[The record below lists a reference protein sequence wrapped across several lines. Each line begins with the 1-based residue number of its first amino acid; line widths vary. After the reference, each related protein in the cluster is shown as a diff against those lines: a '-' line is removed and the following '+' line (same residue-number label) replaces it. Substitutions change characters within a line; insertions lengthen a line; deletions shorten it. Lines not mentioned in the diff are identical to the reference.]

1 MDWERILTR
10 GSTQE
15 IVTHLTARGK
25 NELFLARVADILG
38 LDTLGRPSEWL
49 DIKRAV
55 TPSAVRDI
63 HEAVA
68 TIWPTGEDLKRTL
81 TAERSQDNALY
92 IGMYIPELVARGVA
106 RHATYSDTILV
117 VDPFPHPGAVAPDF
131 NPVLNPHQHRINTL
145 ICLRLW
151 FSLAPWLQA
160 GIVRIVRSPGDFD
173 GELWRRAMAATEQRY
188 GSAELKAVHELAT
201 DEAIENVR
209 DYKDVLMLAT
219 PDEEI
224 EQIARRRH
232 PDASDST
239 ITQVLETFRQ
249 WRDEHPFYLEPP
261 PGVGRH
267 RELMTISSGTN
278 YETAKVIAATT
289 GAHVVT
295 DMRDRWKEIEID
307 RGAAGTDAHVW
318 SAFAKAF
325 SHAKVRFLDAT
336 DLAMATRIRD
346 DARLADLRSFFRKV
360 WRDIGAG
367 ESFDEAYAGEL
378 AAELH
383 DRLRE
388 AEAAWQKID
397 QDLLRWVGG
406 EAAIA
411 GGLIASGAADLVP
424 ALVTMATAGVANI
437 VHSAVQRRTF
447 KKEYP
452 AAFFL
457 HKA

>member
-55 TPSAVRDI
+55 TPRAVRDI

-81 TAERSQDNALY
+81 TAERSRDNALY

-117 VDPFPHPGAVAPDF
+117 VDPFPHPGAVARDF

-173 GELWRRAMAATEQRY
+173 AELWSRAMAATEQRY

-201 DEAIENVR
+201 DEAMENVR

-219 PDEEI
+219 PDEDI
-224 EQIARRRH
+224 ERIARRRN
-232 PDASDST
+232 PDASDGT

-261 PGVGRH
+261 PGAGRH

-278 YETAKVIAATT
+278 YETAKVIAAIT

-307 RGAAGTDAHVW
+307 RGAAGTDAHV
-318 SAFAKAF
+318 
-325 SHAKVRFLDAT
+325 
-336 DLAMATRIRD
+336 
-346 DARLADLRSFFRKV
+346 
-360 WRDIGAG
+360 
-367 ESFDEAYAGEL
+367 
-378 AAELH
+378 
-383 DRLRE
+383 
-388 AEAAWQKID
+388 
-397 QDLLRWVGG
+397 
-406 EAAIA
+406 
-411 GGLIASGAADLVP
+411 
-424 ALVTMATAGVANI
+424 
-437 VHSAVQRRTF
+437 
-447 KKEYP
+447 
-452 AAFFL
+452 
-457 HKA
+457 